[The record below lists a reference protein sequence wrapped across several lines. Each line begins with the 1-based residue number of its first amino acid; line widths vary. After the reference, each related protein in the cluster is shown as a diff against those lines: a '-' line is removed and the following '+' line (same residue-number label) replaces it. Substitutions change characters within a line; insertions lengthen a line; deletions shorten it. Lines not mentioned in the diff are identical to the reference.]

1 MILLISLVDIA
12 LNKFSMPPLPHGP
25 DSSQVTVIRPV
36 SGWKKLNLKELWEY
50 RELLLAFSVRDIK
63 VRYKQT
69 VLGATWAVLQP
80 LVTMLIFTVIFG
92 RLAGIPSDGFAYPVF
107 VYAGLLPWM
116 LFSSSVSTSSGSMV
130 GSAHMV
136 SKIYFPRV
144 VIPFSSI
151 GSGLVDFVVSAIIL
165 LLLMV
170 IYKVPWTW
178 HLLFA
183 PVFLSGIIL
192 VALGV
197 GTALSALTVS
207 YRDFRYVVP
216 FMVQIWMFLTP
227 VVYPLSFIP
236 ESWRFVLYLNPLTG
250 YIDGFRS
257 VFLGTPFNLP
267 GIFSAA
273 VLTAIVFLGGLKY
286 FRKVEQRFADV
297 I

>member
-1 MILLISLVDIA
+1 M
-12 LNKFSMPPLPHGP
+12 P
-25 DSSQVTVIRPV
+25 DSTQITVIRPV
-36 SGWKKLNLKELWEY
+36 SGWKNINLKELWEY
-50 RELLLAFSVRDIK
+50 RELLLAFSIRDIK
-63 VRYKQT
+63 IRYKQT
-69 VLGATWAVLQP
+69 ILGATWAILQP
-80 LVTMLIFTVIFG
+80 LVTMVIFTVIFG

-116 LFSSSVSTSSGSMV
+116 LFASAISSSSGSMV

-151 GSGLVDFVVSAIIL
+151 GGGLVDFMVSAIIL
-165 LLLMV
+165 LLMMV
-170 IYKVPWTW
+170 VYGVSWTW
-178 HLLFA
+178 QLLFT
-183 PVFLSGIIL
+183 PFLLAGLVL

-216 FMVQIWMFLTP
+216 FMVQIWMYLTP

-236 ESWRFVLYLNPLTG
+236 ENWRWLLYLNPLTG
-250 YIDGFRS
+250 YIEGFRS
-257 VFLGTPFNLP
+257 AFLGNEIDFP
-267 GIFSAA
+267 GIFSAL
-273 VLTAIVFLGGLKY
+273 VLTALLFVGGMKY

>member
-1 MILLISLVDIA
+1 
-12 LNKFSMPPLPHGP
+12 MPRLPHGP
-25 DSSQVTVIRPV
+25 DSNQVTVIRPV

-69 VLGATWAVLQP
+69 VLGATWAILQP

-92 RLAGIPSDGFAYPVF
+92 RLAGIPSEGFAYPVF

-116 LFSSSVSTSSGSMV
+116 LFSGSVSTSSGSMV
-130 GSAHMV
+130 GSAQMV

-151 GSGLVDFVVSAIIL
+151 ASGLVDFFVSVIIL

-170 IYKVPWTW
+170 IYDVTWTW
-178 HLLFA
+178 HLLLA
-183 PVFLSGIIL
+183 PLFLIGVIL

-216 FMVQIWMFLTP
+216 FMMQIWMFLTP

-236 ESWRFVLYLNPLTG
+236 ETWRWLLYLNPLTG

-257 VFLGTPFNLP
+257 VFLGAPFNLV
-267 GIFSAA
+267 GILSAA
-273 VLTAIVFLGGLKY
+273 VLTALVFLGGLKY

>member
-1 MILLISLVDIA
+1 
-12 LNKFSMPPLPHGP
+12 
-25 DSSQVTVIRPV
+25 
-36 SGWKKLNLKELWEY
+36 
-50 RELLLAFSVRDIK
+50 
-63 VRYKQT
+63 
-69 VLGATWAVLQP
+69 
-80 LVTMLIFTVIFG
+80 TMVIFTVIFG

-116 LFSSSVSTSSGSMV
+116 LFASAISASSGSMV

-151 GSGLVDFVVSAIIL
+151 GSGLVDFMVSTGIL
-165 LLLMV
+165 LLMMV
-170 IYKVPWTW
+170 VYSVPWTW
-178 HLLFA
+178 QLLLA
-183 PVFLSGIIL
+183 PFLLGGVIL

-216 FMVQIWMFLTP
+216 FMVQIWMYLTP

-236 ESWRFVLYLNPLTG
+236 EKWRWLLYLNPLTG

-257 VFLGTPFNLP
+257 VFLGKEFDLP
-267 GIFSAA
+267 GIFSAVILTA
-273 VLTAIVFLGGLKY
+273 VLFFGGMKY